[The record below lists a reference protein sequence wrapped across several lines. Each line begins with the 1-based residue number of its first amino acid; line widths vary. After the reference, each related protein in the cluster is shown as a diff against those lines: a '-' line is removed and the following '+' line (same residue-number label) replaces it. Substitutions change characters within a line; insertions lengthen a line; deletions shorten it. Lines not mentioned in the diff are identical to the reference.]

1 MHDTQTSVKRFTLTL
16 KPEQLTLLDSL
27 QEVLGASDRS
37 EVIRKALALAL
48 LLKQTRDNGQAL
60 GILNSDGS
68 VAERIRLL

>member
-1 MHDTQTSVKRFTLTL
+1 MHDTPTSAKQFTLTL

-27 QEVLGASDRS
+27 REVLGASDRS

-48 LLKQTRDNGQAL
+48 LLKETRDNGQAL